1 MADITTVNPATGKD
15 IKNYT
20 YMSDDEVNKII
31 DASHAAFSKW
41 RLVSA
46 DERAK
51 VINSIGETLM
61 KYKDELA
68 KLMTEERGKTLEASL
83 AEVDLCKA
91 ICDFT
96 AGEGVAAL
104 ADDERDIEGIKR
116 SNQLWPYRYY
126 LWYPAVELPSLPS
139 IPLYHC

>member
-15 IKNYT
+15 IKTYT

-31 DASHAAFSKW
+31 DASHEAFLKW
-41 RLVSA
+41 RLVDA

-61 KYKDELA
+61 KYMDELA
-68 KLMTEERGKTLEASL
+68 KLMTEERGKTLDASL

-96 AGEGVAAL
+96 AGEGVAA
-104 ADDERDIEGIKR
+104 
-116 SNQLWPYRYY
+116 
-126 LWYPAVELPSLPS
+126 
-139 IPLYHC
+139 

>member
-41 RLVSA
+41 RLVGA

-104 ADDERDIEGIKR
+104 ADDERDIEGIKKGLI
-116 SNQLWPYRYY
+116 SYY
-126 LWYPAVELPSLPS
+126 LWYPAMELPGLPS
-139 IPLYHC
+139 ISLYYC